1 MINKSGGI
9 ESFIS
14 REFGI
19 LLFKLWDVEIKLEFG
34 MQFYNF
40 RYSGN
45 NVLF

>member
-9 ESFIS
+9 ESFFL
-14 REFGI
+14 RGFEI
-19 LLFKLWDVEIKLEFG
+19 LSFKLWDVEIKLEFG

-45 NVLF
+45 DVLF